1 MLKLSNLC
9 SIQRYISTNNLCIE
23 TRQGKKP
30 RSNCPGKVN
39 FTSGQV
45 KMEVWFS
52 SGQVKLVFLVIISNQ
67 NQEEQNNEL
76 KVWINLTPK
85 HTINE

>member
-9 SIQRYISTNNLCIE
+9 YIQRYISTNNLCIE
-23 TRQGKKP
+23 TGQGKRTK
-30 RSNCPGKVN
+30 SNYPGKVN
-39 FTSGQV
+39 FISGQV

-52 SGQVKLVFLVIISNQ
+52 GGQVKLVLLVIISNQ

-76 KVWINLTPK
+76 KVWINLTSK